1 MAPSGGRLASILE
14 QGAFCVTGEVVPP
27 RSGDASTLVD
37 QARGLVGYVDA
48 VNVTDNPVASAHMS
62 PLAGVRFA
70 AAAGIEPTLQLT
82 CRDRNRLALTSDLLG
97 AWALGARNLL
107 CLSGDPITVGDQP
120 EAAVVNDLSVLEL
133 IAVAVAMRDKG
144 RAPSGLELPGAPRF
158 LVGVA
163 EMPLAD
169 PYDPSRLEAKLNAG
183 ADVVWTQIAY
193 DLDKLSAWADN
204 VRPLGFFERA
214 KVIVGVVP
222 LRSAKAARAMD
233 EKLPGVSVPASV
245 LAQLD
250 EAGPDA
256 SEVGLGLTV
265 DLVKGL
271 QQISGISGVHLMG
284 MGHDDAVRSV
294 VERSGLFPRPVG
306 LS

>member
-14 QGAFCVTGEVVPP
+14 HGAFCVTGEVVPP

-37 QARGLVGYVDA
+37 HARGLVGYVDA
-48 VNVTDNPVASAHMS
+48 VNITDNPAASAHMS

-70 AAAGIEPTLQLT
+70 AAAGIEPTIQLT

-107 CLSGDPITVGDQP
+107 CLSGDPIAVGDQP

-133 IAVAVAMRDKG
+133 VAAAVAMRDEG
-144 RAPSGLELPGAPRF
+144 RAPLGLDLPGAPRF

-183 ADVVWTQIAY
+183 ANVVWTQIAY

-222 LRSAKAARAMD
+222 LRSAKAARVMD

-256 SEVGLGLTV
+256 SEVGLELTV

-284 MGHDDAVRSV
+284 MGHDDAVRTV

-306 LS
+306 LG

>member
-48 VNVTDNPVASAHMS
+48 VNVTDNPAASAHMS

-222 LRSAKAARAMD
+222 LRGAKAARAMD